1 MKKGIVLSALLF
13 LLVLCTVSMAAP
25 ADVSPLAGTYEGW
38 YYANQGQTGL
48 TLTVNE
54 DGTGVFE
61 FYNMPG
67 RSNAEDG
74 SYTIKATL
82 ENGNYVNKGDE
93 WIEKPSTYVF
103 VTLKGTLNKDV
114 YTGLVDGN
122 KNWEFVLNKN
132 NSSYQEVVDSVYQ
145 NHSYKVFDESMTW
158 QQAKEK
164 CESLGGHLVTITSQG
179 EQNFV
184 SKLLT
189 NGSKK

>member
-1 MKKGIVLSALLF
+1 
-13 LLVLCTVSMAAP
+13 
-25 ADVSPLAGTYEGW
+25 
-38 YYANQGQTGL
+38 
-48 TLTVNE
+48 
-54 DGTGVFE
+54 
-61 FYNMPG
+61 MPG

-82 ENGNYVNKGDE
+82 ENGNYVIKGDE